1 MTILAI
7 TPDYLAEYE
16 AGILTIARY
25 SDGQAVALTGK
36 GIAGEFRACLKTHAP
51 ERVCATFVRMAVDA
65 HKRAVARPGYRSP
78 LGSLDQRDGDGWAP
92 LYMPEAMP
100 RTPEN
105 GGWAVVA

>member
-7 TPDYLAEYE
+7 TPEYLAEYE

-25 SDGQAVALTGK
+25 SDGKAVSLAGK

-51 ERVCATFVRMAVDA
+51 QRVCETFIRIAVDA

-78 LGSLDQRDGDGWAP
+78 LGSLDQRDGEGWAP
-92 LYMPEAMP
+92 LYKPAKMP
-100 RTPEN
+100 RDMES
-105 GGWAVVA
+105 AA